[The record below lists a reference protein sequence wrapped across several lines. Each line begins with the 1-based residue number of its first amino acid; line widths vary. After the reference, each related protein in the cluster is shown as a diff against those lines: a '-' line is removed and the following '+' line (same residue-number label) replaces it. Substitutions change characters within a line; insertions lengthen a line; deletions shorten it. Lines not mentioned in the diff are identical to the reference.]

1 MTDYLIGQLDPKA
14 KIELF
19 CSKGFLSNH
28 DTAELRQCA
37 IEDGWLHLVFADGE
51 RDNVVRICPVTA
63 GQTSIIIRTAKP
75 QQGSVMVDYY
85 IVDTVISESSG
96 ISWRYRLFTA
106 AIEPSRVDQLV
117 LTDDDDYLV
126 KQDFIC
132 SKEIIVGEGKT
143 FLFIDPPLGK

>member
-51 RDNVVRICPVTA
+51 RDNVVRICPVSA
-63 GQTSIIIRTAKP
+63 GQTGIIIRTTKP
-75 QQGSVMVDYY
+75 NDGSVMVDYR
-85 IVDTVISESSG
+85 IIDTVIGEAG
-96 ISWRYRLFTA
+96 IGWRYRLFTA
-106 AIEPSRVDQLV
+106 AIEPSRVDQLI
-117 LTDDDDYLV
+117 LTADESYLV

-132 SKEIIVGEGKT
+132 SKELRVGEGKT